1 MKMIIWWFIFSLF
14 FGCME
19 NQTTGKRLTSGSSKG
34 IQKGIDAQN
43 PDATDLTPTVT
54 PTEIPSNLAPEVL
67 LNGIV
72 DPNDGSYKTK
82 ISLPKNFDGRLYLSG
97 LNLFTLKDKII
108 YVRFRFGTEQS
119 SVTMQG
125 LIAKG
130 SGITPDVQVDHLI
143 LDFNQQNFR
152 DIRVHY
158 DLYDYKDYSENNSVV
173 ENSKDLNLYCRGLKT
188 EDDPTFVPTASKP
201 KCNYAQARCLYSY
214 ASIIDS
220 GLYDSSNLTTL
231 RKYPLYDVEKNG
243 YDQNSLEVVKNRCLP
258 DSADILD
265 LQTTMGPLGKVVV
278 NNSLS
283 SVIRLDGKDYT
294 WRGPFR
300 TTALNFWQISGNAVF
315 GKYGVFQKSIDGSTN
330 PEFGFVANLYPRAQT
345 LTLQNQIE
353 YIGSASAFERKER
366 KKMSFNGES
375 LYMDGCSTRV
385 ISPTVNKCNVTGDI
399 EVFYLDENEKEI
411 RVVKNKTLKIQL
423 IEEQNIFTTSR
434 SCQIDGNCGTGE
446 CCFNNQCFE
455 KSLVGG
461 TCLSDLNNEGNQQ
474 IGANCQSDL
483 ECSSLCCNNQKIC
496 APHSYTQDLKVL
508 CSKSAGESCIAR
520 EFCQEYQI
528 ATCYKV
534 KTGIF
539 DGRQTCA
546 IRCYYKPTFGDCI
559 NFKCQI
565 PATPSIPYLD
575 PKNPNCSDA
584 IDAPTQF

>member
-1 MKMIIWWFIFSLF
+1 MKRTIWLLIFGLF

-19 NQTTGKRLTSGSSKG
+19 TQTTGKRLTSGSVKG
-34 IQKGIDAQN
+34 TPQSINDQNKDAI
-43 PDATDLTPTVT
+43 DLTPIVT
-54 PTEIPSNLAPEVL
+54 TPEIPSNLAPEVL

-72 DPNDGSYKTK
+72 DPTDGSYKTK
-82 ISLPKNFDGRLYLSG
+82 ISLPKNFDGRLYFSG

-108 YVRFRFGTEQS
+108 YVRFRFGTELS

-125 LIAKG
+125 LVAKG
-130 SGITPDVQVDHLI
+130 SGITPDTQVDNLI
-143 LDFNQQNFR
+143 LDFNQQDFR
-152 DIRVHY
+152 TIRVHY
-158 DLYDYKDYSENNSVV
+158 DLYDYKDYSESNSVV
-173 ENSKDLNLYCRGLKT
+173 GNSKDQNLYCRGLKT
-188 EDDPTFVPTASKP
+188 EDDPTFVPTLAKP

-214 ASIIDS
+214 ASVIDS

-258 DSADILD
+258 DSADLVD
-265 LQTTMGPLGKVVV
+265 LQTALGPLGKVLV

-283 SVIRLDGKDYT
+283 SVIRLDGKDYS

-300 TTALNFWQISGNAVF
+300 TSALGQWQISGSAVF
-315 GKYGVFQKSIDGSTN
+315 GKYGIFQKSIDSSTN
-330 PEFGFVANLYPRAQT
+330 PELGFQANLYPRAQT

-353 YIGSASAFERKER
+353 YIGSALPFARKER
-366 KKMSFNGES
+366 KIMQMSGES
-375 LYMDGCSTRV
+375 LHMDGCSIRV
-385 ISPTVNKCNVTGDI
+385 ISPSVNKCNVTADI
-399 EVFYLDENEKEI
+399 EVFYLDGNEKEI
-411 RVVKNKTLKIQL
+411 SVVKNKTLKIQL
-423 IEEQNIFTTSR
+423 LEEQNVFTTNR

-461 TCLSDLNNEGNQQ
+461 SCLSDLNNEGNRLM
-474 IGANCQSDL
+474 GDSCQSDL
-483 ECSSLCCNNQKIC
+483 ECSSLCCNSQKIC
-496 APHSYTQDLKVL
+496 APHSYTQDQKVL

-528 ATCYKV
+528 VTCYKV
-534 KTGIF
+534 KTGVF

-559 NFKCQI
+559 NFKCQ
-565 PATPSIPYLD
+565 PPPTPTIPYLD